1 MHDALKMT
9 PAQRAERAADKRH
22 TLLRFLRDEV
32 YTTAPIAAVLLGL
45 SERQTAR
52 TLAGMQRAELLASKR
67 ITTDSGWAPVLWGIT
82 PHGQGMAFDPST
94 GEIPG
99 ERTFEPARVALS
111 TLKHALGL
119 QRLRVQAHAAGWTD
133 WQSGDRL
140 APFDAE
146 ARPDAISTD
155 TQGVRWCIEY
165 ERTMKRRSRYERILF
180 TRLRAIRE
188 GKYSRVVWV
197 CDDSHTASLLRGM
210 LTSLREFDVKHAGQK
225 QRVTIDPARHH
236 PLLSFTSID
245 QFPTTTK
252 GV

>member
-1 MHDALKMT
+1 MNDALKMT
-9 PAQRAERAADKRH
+9 PAERAQRAADKRH
-22 TLLRFLRDEV
+22 ALLRFLRDEV
-32 YTTAPIAAVLLGL
+32 YTTAPIAARLLDL

-52 TLAGMQRAELLASKR
+52 TLHGMARDELLTSKQ
-67 ITTDSGWAPVLWGIT
+67 ISTDSGWSPVLWGIT
-82 PHGQGMAFDPST
+82 PHGQGMAC
-94 GEIPG
+94 EPG
-99 ERTFEPARVALS
+99 EFPAERVFEPARVSLS

-119 QRLRVQAHAAGWTD
+119 QRLRAQAQAAGWTD

-140 APFDAE
+140 ASFDAE
-146 ARPDAISTD
+146 SRPDAIATD
-155 TQGVRWCIEY
+155 QQGTVWCVEY

-188 GKYSRVVWV
+188 GKYSLIVWV
-197 CDDSHTASLLRGM
+197 CDDAHVASLLRGM